1 MKKYLAGFY
10 YSLPVQL
17 FLLHFRRYQVLLVF
31 WYILFA
37 TISGNF
43 LHTYGAHTLFLS
55 PEYLGNVNAFS
66 TGLVG
71 FSVGVFF
78 MSWNITT
85 FILHTKHIQFLAT
98 TEQPFL
104 KFCINN
110 SVIPLAF
117 LIFYFFYA
125 IDYNSTQELVS
136 PGGIL
141 VLCLGFIGG
150 IIVAI
155 LIALLYFFGADKS
168 ISRRMGTVIT
178 TAHKNYERAIRRKK
192 NQETSNHGIRVD
204 WFLTTR
210 LGLRKPRDVQHY
222 SQGFLDSIFKRHHF
236 SAVLAIL
243 TAFIFLLI
251 MGYFTDTTIFQLPA
265 AASITAFFSILIA
278 LAGAVS
284 LFLGNWSLPLLFL
297 VYFLLNSLYQSH
309 IIDPRSKAY
318 GLDYTHKK
326 EAPAYSLE
334 NMDSMVSQANLE
346 ADKNIYITMLN
357 NWKRRQASDS
367 PVIFIINV
375 SGGGTRSATF
385 TMEVLQKLDSLTQ
398 GNLMKQTILI
408 TGASGGMIGATY
420 FRSLYLAQQKDS
432 SIDLYDKKYATTI
445 SKDLLNPV
453 FSSFVSRDLVG
464 PVKKVNING
473 YDYIRDR
480 GYSFEEKLNF
490 NTRGILNKKLG
501 DFMQD
506 EYTGKAPILFF
517 NTIITGDAR
526 EMFIGTHPARFLMQ
540 ASSDSSGFISTDID
554 AIDYVSFFKNQ
565 NPLNLRM
572 LTAIRMNA
580 TFPYVLPN
588 VWLPTKPA
596 VDVMDGGLRD
606 NFGQEISM
614 RFMNTFKDW
623 LHTNTSRVV
632 LIQIR
637 DTKTGDWDGPY
648 DPGSIFGFITKPLEV
663 LQNNWFRLQ
672 DYHQS
677 DELNY
682 FSSSFGLSFSKILF
696 QYIPSNKERSASLSF
711 HLTTSE
717 KLDIDNALNNEI
729 NAKSF
734 EEIQRLLTNTRV
746 P

>member
-17 FLLHFRRYQVLLVF
+17 FLLHFRRYQVLLIF
-31 WYILFA
+31 WYVLFA

-66 TGLVG
+66 SGLVG

-117 LIFYFFYA
+117 LVFYFIYA
-125 IDYNSTQELVS
+125 INYNSTQELIS
-136 PGGIL
+136 TEGIFT
-141 VLCLGFIGG
+141 LCIGFVIGFI
-150 IIVAI
+150 VSI
-155 LIALLYFFGADKS
+155 LISLLYFFGADKS
-168 ISRRMGTVIT
+168 ISRRMGPVIN
-178 TAHKNYERAIRRKK
+178 TAHKNYERAIRRNKT
-192 NQETSNHGIRVD
+192 NVSSNHEIRVD
-204 WFLTTR
+204 WYLTTG
-210 LGLRKPRDVQHY
+210 LGLRKPRNVQHY
-222 SQGFLDSIFKRHHF
+222 SQAFLDSIFKRHHF

-243 TAFIFLLI
+243 TSFIFLVI
-251 MGYFTDTTIFQLPA
+251 IGYFSDSTIFQVPA
-265 AASITAFFSILIA
+265 AASITAFFSVLIA
-278 LAGAVS
+278 FAGAIS
-284 LFLGNWSLPLLFL
+284 LFLGNWSLPLLFV
-297 VYFLLNSLYQSH
+297 VYYFLNSLYQSNVL
-309 IIDPRSKAY
+309 DPRNKAY
-318 GLDYTHKK
+318 GLDYTNKK
-326 EAPAYSLE
+326 EAPAYSHE
-334 NMDSMVSQANLE
+334 NIDNMVSPENLQ
-346 ADKNIYITMLN
+346 ADKNNYITMLN
-357 NWKRRQASDS
+357 NWKRRQATDT

-398 GNLMKQTILI
+398 GKLMNQTILI
-408 TGASGGMIGATY
+408 SGASGGMMGAAY
-420 FRSLYLAQQKDS
+420 FRSLYLEQQKDT
-432 SIDLYDKKYATTI
+432 SINLYDKKYADFI

-453 FSSFVSRDLVG
+453 FSSFVSRDLIG
-464 PVKKVNING
+464 PVRNVDING
-473 YDYIRDR
+473 YEYIRDR

-501 DFMQD
+501 DYSQAEFS
-506 EYTGKAPILFF
+506 GNAPILFF
-517 NTIITGDAR
+517 NTIVTTDAR
-526 EMFIGTHPARFLMQ
+526 EMYIGTHPARFLMQ
-540 ASSDSSGFISTDID
+540 ASADSSGFVSTDID
-554 AIDYVSFFKNQ
+554 AVDYVSFFKNQ
-565 NPLNLRM
+565 KPLNLRM

-623 LHTNTSRVV
+623 LHENTSRVV
-632 LIQIR
+632 LVQIR

-648 DPGSIFGFITKPLEV
+648 DPGSIFGFISKPLAV

-682 FSSSFGLSFSKILF
+682 FSKSFGPSFSKVLF
-696 QYIPSNKERSASLSF
+696 QYVPSNKERSASLSF
-711 HLTTSE
+711 HLTNAE
-717 KLDIDNALNNEI
+717 KLDIDRALNNEI
-729 NAKSF
+729 NKKSF
-734 EEIQRLLTNTRV
+734 EQIREMVTPANK
-746 P
+746 

>member
-1 MKKYLAGFY
+1 MKRYLSGFY

-17 FLLHFRRYQVLLVF
+17 FLLHFRRYQVLLIF

-110 SVIPLAF
+110 SVIPLVF
-117 LIFYFFYA
+117 LIFYLIFA
-125 IDYNSTQELVS
+125 IDYNSTQELIS
-136 PGGIL
+136 TNGIL
-141 VLCLGFIGG
+141 MLCIGFVIGFI
-150 IIVAI
+150 ISI
-155 LIALLYFFGADKS
+155 LISLLYFFGADKS
-168 ISRRMGTVIT
+168 ISRRMGPVID
-178 TAHKNYERAIRRKK
+178 TAHKNYERAIRREK
-192 NQETSNHGIRVD
+192 TPLVSNHEIRVD
-204 WFLTTR
+204 WFLTTH
-210 LGLRKPRDVQHY
+210 LGLRKPRNVQHY
-222 SQGFLDSIFKRHHF
+222 SQSFLDSIFKRHHF

-243 TAFIFLLI
+243 TSFIFLVI
-251 MGYFTDTTIFQLPA
+251 IGYFSDSTIFQVPA
-265 AASITAFFSILIA
+265 AASITAFFSVLIA
-278 LAGAVS
+278 FAGAIS
-284 LFLGNWSLPLLFL
+284 LFLGNWSLPILFV
-297 VYFLLNSLYQSH
+297 VYYFLNSLYQSNF
-309 IIDPRSKAY
+309 IDPRNKAY
-318 GLDYTHKK
+318 GLDYTNKN
-326 EAPAYSLE
+326 EAPAYSHE
-334 NMDSMVSQANLE
+334 NIDNMVSPENLQ
-346 ADKNIYITMLN
+346 ADKNNYITMLN
-357 NWKRRQASDS
+357 NWKRRQATDT

-398 GNLMKQTILI
+398 GKLMNQTILI
-408 TGASGGMIGATY
+408 SGASGGMMGAAY
-420 FRSLYLAQQKDS
+420 FRSLYLEQQKDS
-432 SIDLYDKKYATTI
+432 SINIYDKKYAATI

-453 FSSFVSRDLVG
+453 FSSFVSRDLIG
-464 PVKKVNING
+464 PVRKVDING
-473 YDYIRDR
+473 YEYIRDR

-501 DFMQD
+501 DYQQD
-506 EYTGKAPILFF
+506 EFSGKAPILFF
-517 NTIITGDAR
+517 NTIVTTDAR
-526 EMFIGTHPARFLMQ
+526 EMIIGTHPARFLMQ
-540 ASSDSSGFISTDID
+540 ASSDSSGFVSTDID
-554 AIDYVSFFKNQ
+554 AVDYVSFFKNQ

-623 LHTNTSRVV
+623 LHENTSRVV

-648 DPGSIFGFITKPLEV
+648 DPGSIFGFITKPLAV

-682 FSSSFGLSFSKILF
+682 FSKSFGPSFTKVLF
-696 QYIPSNKERSASLSF
+696 QYVPSNKERSASLSF
-711 HLTTSE
+711 HLTNSE
-717 KLDIDNALNNEI
+717 KLDIDGALNNEI
-729 NAKSF
+729 NEKGF
-734 EEIQRLLTNTRV
+734 EKIRQMVLPV
-746 P
+746 SK